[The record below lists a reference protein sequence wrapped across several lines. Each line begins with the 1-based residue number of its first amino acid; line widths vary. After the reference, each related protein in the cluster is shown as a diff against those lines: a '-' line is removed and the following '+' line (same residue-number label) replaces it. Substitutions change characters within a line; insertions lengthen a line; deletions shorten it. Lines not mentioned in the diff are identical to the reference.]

1 MENNWIKV
9 YTTKDPVTAEILKQ
23 GLIENDIAAVIMNK
37 QDSSYQTFGVIE
49 VLVNK
54 KDLDAAEAFINSS
67 DTDSTT
73 TEG

>member
-9 YTTKDPVTAEILKQ
+9 YTTENPVTAEIIKQ

-37 QDSSYQTFGVIE
+37 KDSSYQTFGIIE

-54 KDLDAAEAFINSS
+54 KDAEAAELYINSA
-67 DTDSTT
+67 DTTN
-73 TEG
+73 ENQQ